1 LKTFIHAKKVADTFE
16 TIGFALQNPFLATF
30 LLKRGMCIFITRI
43 YILIAQR
50 PTENVMVCEKRPS
63 WIPVA
68 RIE

>member
-1 LKTFIHAKKVADTFE
+1 MQKKVADAFE
-16 TIGFALQNPFLATF
+16 TIGFALQNPFLATC

-50 PTENVMVCEKRPS
+50 PTESLMVCEKRPS